1 MSAPH
6 RRDERD
12 RLFHLRQIHCDC
24 TAIQLGDVLSDAQN
38 AKMALIAEP

>member
-1 MSAPH
+1 MDATSGIAF
-6 RRDERD
+6 
-12 RLFHLRQIHCDC
+12 FHLRQIHCDC